1 MTKPPRTVLTGWTRN
16 SNEVTT
22 PKLPPPPLS
31 AQNKSS
37 FSLPLATRGFPS
49 AVTISSDRTL
59 SQVRPYFLTSQPTPP
74 PSVSPAM
81 PVLDITLLGQPSQR
95 HGFPDPH
102 HEALLQPALW
112 HCGSSRRHESPSCQ
126 IGQLRSRHRKAPSR
140 IHCGHHRAPRPVVHF
155 RVRIVVG
162 DEWFGVFSSTL
173 FGATNRTAVGRRFDP
188 RPTLYWAKFCAL
200 IKCFA

>member
-1 MTKPPRTVLTGWTRN
+1 CSSDLRTSTAWSLGYMTKPPRTVLTGWTRN

-37 FSLPLATRGFPS
+37 FSLALATRGFPS

-59 SQVRPYFLTSQPTPP
+59 SQVRPYFLTNQPTPP

-95 HGFPDPH
+95 HGFP
-102 HEALLQPALW
+102 
-112 HCGSSRRHESPSCQ
+112 
-126 IGQLRSRHRKAPSR
+126 
-140 IHCGHHRAPRPVVHF
+140 
-155 RVRIVVG
+155 
-162 DEWFGVFSSTL
+162 
-173 FGATNRTAVGRRFDP
+173 
-188 RPTLYWAKFCAL
+188 
-200 IKCFA
+200 